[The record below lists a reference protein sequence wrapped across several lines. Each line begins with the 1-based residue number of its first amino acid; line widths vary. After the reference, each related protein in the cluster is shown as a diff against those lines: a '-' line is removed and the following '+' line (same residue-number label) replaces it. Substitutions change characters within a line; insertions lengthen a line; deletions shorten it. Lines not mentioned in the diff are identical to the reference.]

1 LIDAAY
7 EAVEQDEKEQQ
18 LRQMNNLKT
27 LQEEHKKNE
36 EPIL

>member
-27 LQEEHKKNE
+27 LQEEDKKNE

>member
-7 EAVEQDEKEQQ
+7 ESVEQDEKEQQ

-27 LQEEHKKNE
+27 LQEEDKKNE